1 MRPLQLTMCAF
12 APYAGT
18 ERVDFNTLSS
28 HLFLVC
34 GDTGA
39 GKTTIF
45 DGISYALYGEAS
57 GETRE
62 TESFRSQYAPPEIET
77 YVEFLFSLRGKTYAV
92 RRSPGYKRI
101 SSRTGKEVGV
111 NPKAAL
117 TLPDGKVIANP
128 TAVNAALHELIGLS
142 RSQFSQIAM
151 IAQGEFRKLLLT
163 KSGEREAIFRDVF
176 GTGRYN
182 AVQKALKDRAQK
194 EYAAYVEQKRS
205 MEQAM
210 RTVRADAEDSRYA
223 QLESIQAEDAGRF
236 LFILLELLASDERKE
251 AELKKA
257 LSKAEARL
265 SEKQIA
271 LFAATEDAR
280 LLDQLARAQAE
291 WEAQEQL
298 LPQMQADKKL
308 LLLGERANAEVRPL
322 ALLYAQ
328 SKKARETLE
337 EESKKLRADIDALEI
352 PLAESV
358 AQLEQEKAREPERE
372 AIKQRIHA
380 IEEQLT
386 EYDRLG
392 ALQEV
397 ANFAKHYAEETQ
409 KKLALAKTEFA
420 ALTEQAESLREELRA
435 LETIPLDAMRLRL
448 NAATARENAVTAALA
463 LLQETKAQE
472 ETLSKLQKEYT
483 EAEAL
488 SREAE
493 QDARTTE
500 TAFLRAQA
508 GLLAETLHENAPCP
522 VCGSLSHPS
531 PAALPPD
538 APDEVTVK
546 SRKWKYEEAH
556 AQAVDASRLSAAAA
570 ARLETQRQNVAQAV
584 SALFDTPPRE
594 PIALTLNAERD
605 AAEAEAHSLT
615 LAVKEATEKL
625 AKRDSLQKRHAETL
639 ETRQG
644 LLEQI
649 SELETAV
656 KQAETRAVQQIAERD
671 ALAARLPYQSKIEA
685 QLTLAAQRETLQKL
699 QSALEESVQRH
710 AALERAQNDAQA
722 QLASLQARLPEAEQA
737 EDKAKRAYGDA
748 ISSAGFADEAAYLAA
763 LRTPEQWK
771 AERARLARY
780 GEVREAAKSALNQA
794 QQAAAGKQAV
804 DISVLQAEAEQA
816 QEEKNAAAEAYNLTA
831 ERVRHNKGLC
841 EYVDRRKDQ
850 LALSWSAYS
859 KAKRLSDT
867 ANGELRG
874 RPKLTFERYV
884 QARYLDEVLY
894 SANARLFQMTGG
906 QYELVR
912 RETPDDLR
920 LQTGLDL
927 DVLDHYTGK
936 PRQASTLSG
945 GESFLAALAL
955 ALGLA
960 DTVQRYA
967 GGVVLDAMF
976 VDEGFGSL
984 DAEALE
990 RAVRILSSLAG
1001 GQRMVG
1007 VISHVEELKTQIE
1020 SRIYVKKTV
1029 AGSHIEIV

>member
-1 MRPLQLTMCAF
+1 MKPLQLTMCAF

-18 ERVDFNTLSS
+18 ERVDFSALSS
-28 HLFLVC
+28 NLFLVC

-57 GETRE
+57 GETRD
-62 TESFRSQYAPPEIET
+62 TDSFRSQYAPPELET

-92 RRSPGYKRI
+92 KRSPGYKRI
-101 SSRTGKEVGV
+101 SARTGKETAVG
-111 NPKAAL
+111 PKAAL

-128 TAVNAALHELIGLS
+128 TAVNLALRELIGLS

-176 GTGRYN
+176 GTARYN

-194 EYAAYVEQKRS
+194 EYASYAEQKRG

-210 RTVRADAEDSRYA
+210 RAVRADAGDERCA
-223 QLESIQAEDAGRF
+223 RLETIQAEDAGRF
-236 LFILLELLASDERKE
+236 LSVLLELLTLDERRE
-251 AELKKA
+251 AELKRA
-257 LSKAEARL
+257 LSEAEARL
-265 SEKQIA
+265 SGKQIA
-271 LFAATEDAR
+271 LAAATEDAR
-280 LLDQLARAQAE
+280 LLEQLARAQAE
-291 WEAQEQL
+291 WEAQERL

-308 LLLGERANAEVRPL
+308 LLQGERANAEVRPL

-328 SKKARETLE
+328 SKKALDALAGE
-337 EESKKLRADIDALEI
+337 EKALRAEI
-352 PLAESV
+352 AARELPLAES
-358 AQLEQEKAREPERE
+358 AARLEREKAREPERE
-372 AIKQRIHA
+372 AIKQRVHA
-380 IEEQLT
+380 IEEQLP

-392 ALQEV
+392 TLREAAASATL
-397 ANFAKHYAEETQ
+397 HAEETQ
-409 KKLALAKTEFA
+409 KKLTLAKTEA
-420 ALTEQAESLREELRA
+420 ASLTEQAEALQEELRK
-435 LETIPLDAMRLRL
+435 LETIPVDAMRLKR
-448 NAATARENAVTAALA
+448 NAAVSRGNAVASALA
-463 LLQETKAQE
+463 LLKGAQAQE
-472 ETLSKLQKEYT
+472 EALSGLQKEYA

-488 SREAE
+488 SLTAE
-493 QDARTTE
+493 RDARAAE

-508 GLLAETLHENAPCP
+508 GLLAETLQENAPCP

-538 APDEVTVK
+538 APDEATVK
-546 SRKWKYEEAH
+546 NKKWKYEELH
-556 AQAVDASRLSAAAA
+556 AQAAGASRRAAAA
-570 ARLETQRQNVAQAV
+570 AAGLETQRRNFNQAV
-584 SALFDTPPRE
+584 SALFEPPPRE
-594 PIALTLNAERD
+594 IGTALNAAQD
-605 AAEAEAHSLT
+605 AAHQEAAALT
-615 LAVKEATEKL
+615 LAVKEAEEAL
-625 AKRDSLQKRHAETL
+625 AERDTLQKRRAAAL
-639 ETRQG
+639 EAQKRLSG
-644 LLEQI
+644 ES
-649 SELETAV
+649 SELETAL
-656 KQAETRAVQQIAERD
+656 KLAETRAVQQTAELD
-671 ALAARLPYQSKIEA
+671 ALKKRLPYQSRAEA
-685 QLTLAAQRETLQKL
+685 QRALAAERETLQKL
-699 QSALEESVQRH
+699 IFALEESAQKH
-710 AALERAQNDAQA
+710 AGLERAQNDAQA
-722 QLASLQARLPEAEQA
+722 QLASLEMRLPEAEEA
-737 EDKAKRAYGDA
+737 EEEKKRAYREA
-748 ISSAGFADEAAYLAA
+748 ISSAGFADEDAYLAL
-763 LRTPEQWK
+763 LRTPEEWK
-771 AERARLARY
+771 AERARLTRY
-780 GEVREAAKSALNQA
+780 GEAREAAKSALSQA
-794 QQAAAGKQAV
+794 QQAAAGKKEADV
-804 DISVLQAEAEQA
+804 SLLQAETESARAE
-816 QEEKNAAAEAYNLTA
+816 KDAAAEAYNETA
-831 ERVRHNKGLC
+831 ERIRHNKAL
-841 EYVDRRKDQ
+841 YDFVDRRREQ
-850 LALSWSAYS
+850 LAQSWSAYA

-874 RPKLTFERYV
+874 KPKLTFERYV

-920 LQTGLDL
+920 LQTGLEL

-936 PRQASTLSG
+936 PRAASTLSG

-955 ALGLA
+955 ALGLS

-967 GGVVLDAMF
+967 GGIALDAMF

-1001 GQRMVG
+1001 GERMVG

>member
-1 MRPLQLTMCAF
+1 MKPLQLTMCAF

-28 HLFLVC
+28 NLFLVC

-62 TESFRSQYAPPEIET
+62 TESFRSQYAPPETET

-101 SSRTGKEVGV
+101 SSRTGKEVSV

-176 GTGRYN
+176 GTARYN

-205 MEQAM
+205 MEQTM
-210 RTVRADAEDSRYA
+210 RTVRADAEDIRYG
-223 QLESIQAEDAGRF
+223 QLEAIQAEDAGRF
-236 LFILLELLASDERKE
+236 LSILLDILRSDEQKE

-257 LSKAEARL
+257 LLEAEARL

-271 LFAATEDAR
+271 LAAATEDAR
-280 LLDQLARAQAE
+280 LLEQLARAQAE

-298 LPQMQADKKL
+298 LPQMQADKKN

-328 SKKARETLE
+328 SKKARETLAE
-337 EESKKLRADIDALEI
+337 EDKTLRSDIDARKS
-352 PLAESV
+352 PLAESA

-372 AIKQRIHA
+372 AIKQRIHT

-386 EYDRLG
+386 EYDQLG
-392 ALQEV
+392 ALQEA
-397 ANFAKHYAEETQ
+397 ANSAKLHAEETQ
-409 KKLALAKTEFA
+409 KKLALAKTDFA
-420 ALTEQAESLREELRA
+420 SLTEQAETLQEELRA
-435 LETIPLDAMRLRL
+435 LEAIPFDAMRLRL
-448 NAATARENAVTAALA
+448 NAATARENAVTAAMT
-463 LLQETKAQE
+463 LLKEAQAQE
-472 ETLSKLQKEYT
+472 ETLSGLQKEYM

-493 QDARTTE
+493 QDARTAE

-508 GLLAETLHENAPCP
+508 GLLAETLQENAPCP
-522 VCGSLSHPS
+522 VCGSLTHPS

-538 APDEVTVK
+538 APDEATVK

-556 AQAVDASRLSAAAA
+556 AQAVDASRRAAAA
-570 ARLETQRQNVAQAV
+570 SAKLEAQRQNVAQAV
-584 SALFDTPPRE
+584 SVLFDPPPQE
-594 PIALTLNAERD
+594 PIELALNTERRTVQAEI
-605 AAEAEAHSLT
+605 AILT
-615 LAVKEATEKL
+615 PAVKEAAEKL
-625 AKRDSLQKRHAETL
+625 AERKSLQIRHAAALEAQKQLSGQISDLETL
-639 ETRQG
+639 
-644 LLEQI
+644 L
-649 SELETAV
+649 
-656 KQAETRAVQQIAERD
+656 KQAETRAVQQDTERD
-671 ALAARLPYQSKIEA
+671 ALGKRLPYQSKAEA
-685 QLTLAAQRETLQKL
+685 QQINVAQRETLQKL
-699 QSALEESVQRH
+699 QSALEESMRRH

-722 QLASLQARLPEAEQA
+722 QLASLEARLPEAEQA
-737 EDKAKRAYGDA
+737 EDEAKRTYEDA

-763 LRTPEQWK
+763 LRTPEEWK

-780 GEVREAAKSALNQA
+780 GEAREAAKSALFQA
-794 QQAAAGKQAV
+794 QQAAAGKQTADV
-804 DISVLQAEAEQA
+804 SLLQAEAEQA
-816 QEEKNAAAEAYNLTA
+816 QGEKNAAALAYNGAA
-831 ERVRHNKGLC
+831 ERIRHNKGLC

-850 LALSWSAYS
+850 LELTWSSYS

-884 QARYLDEVLY
+884 QARYLDEVLF

-912 RETPDDLR
+912 RESPDDLR

-967 GGVVLDAMF
+967 GGIALDAMF

-1007 VISHVEELKTQIE
+1007 VISHVEELKAQIE
-1020 SRIYVKKTV
+1020 SRIFVKKTV
-1029 AGSHIEIV
+1029 AGSHIEVI